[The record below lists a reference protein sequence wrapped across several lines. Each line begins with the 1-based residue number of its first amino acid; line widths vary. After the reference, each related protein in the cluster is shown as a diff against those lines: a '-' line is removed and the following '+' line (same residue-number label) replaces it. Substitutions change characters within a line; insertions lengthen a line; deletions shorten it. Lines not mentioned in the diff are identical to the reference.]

1 MIHFAERELELKENM
16 MERFD
21 TMNKDHR
28 ETMNL
33 LTANVKTLS
42 DTMVKAFSL
51 LQQSL
56 QRPEANHFA
65 SYPSSHN
72 SYSYHYGH
80 YSNSYSQSPL
90 HSHFMPAT
98 PSSPGVY
105 QPVPGYMMAQAARH
119 PVLSR
124 VSQNTD
130 SLFIATPTASRGS
143 SASPEDNDSAVHSP
157 LLFEDN

>member
-1 MIHFAERELELKENM
+1 M

-21 TMNKDHR
+21 AMNKDHR

-42 DTMVKAFSL
+42 DTMVKAFPL

-72 SYSYHYGH
+72 SYNYHYGH
-80 YSNSYSQSPL
+80 YPNSYSRSPS
-90 HSHFMPAT
+90 HSYSMPAT
-98 PSSPGVY
+98 PSPPGVY

-124 VSQNTD
+124 VSQNANNP
-130 SLFIATPTASRGS
+130 FIATPTASRGS
-143 SASPEDNDSAVHSP
+143 SASPEDNDSAVHSQ
-157 LLFEDN
+157 LRFEDN